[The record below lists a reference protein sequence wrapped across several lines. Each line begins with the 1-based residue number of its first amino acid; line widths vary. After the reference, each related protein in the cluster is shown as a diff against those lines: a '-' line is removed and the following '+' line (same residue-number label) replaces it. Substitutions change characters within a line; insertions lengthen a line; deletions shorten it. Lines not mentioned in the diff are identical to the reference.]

1 MARDAQAT
9 RSRIL
14 RAAVDEFAA
23 HGLAGARIDRI
34 AAAAQAN
41 KRSIYDY
48 YGNKDALFGASLD
61 LVLGQIAVAVPLTPD
76 DFPGYA
82 GRIFDHL
89 HDRPAAWRLGM
100 WLQLERPG
108 SRPDE
113 INAANLEALGDAR
126 QGAVTGGFSV
136 ADVLVLVVG
145 LTHGWFLSPPTLL
158 ATGGADPASEE
169 RRVAHRAVLVE
180 AVRRIC
186 APGAAPTG

>member
-1 MARDAQAT
+1 
-9 RSRIL
+9 
-14 RAAVDEFAA
+14 
-23 HGLAGARIDRI
+23 
-34 AAAAQAN
+34 
-41 KRSIYDY
+41 
-48 YGNKDALFGASLD
+48 
-61 LVLGQIAVAVPLTPD
+61 VPLTPE

-113 INAANLEALGDAR
+113 LNAAQLEALGDPR
-126 QGAVTGGFSV
+126 QGAVTGGLSV

-158 ATGGADPASEE
+158 ATGGADPSSEE

-186 APGAAPTG
+186 APEPEPGG